1 MALNVLIVDRSPPL
15 DLMQGATLIAF
26 HLFKRLRHHRLT
38 LVCPAPL
45 EGIEET
51 RISLEAMFDEV
62 HLVPRARSITALA
75 GAVEP
80 DLVRRRLPT
89 PGRRNEPES
98 SRRLLATIDDLVRTR
113 SWDVIHV
120 RQLPMA
126 GYLPVA
132 DIGRLVE
139 LIDAETLASSRV
151 AGSRAR
157 IRGFV
162 ARTLERRA
170 ASTADIVTVVSPID
184 AEAIRG
190 ISPGTRVEVVVNG
203 VDTEQFAPGAYGP
216 VEVEPDTL
224 VFSGAMS
231 FAPNVEAVLWF
242 SREVMPLLLA
252 RRPGVRLRIVGRD
265 PSSAVMALA
274 EDPSIEVT
282 GFVDDVRPWLEG
294 STVVV
299 VPMVSGSGVK
309 NKLLEAMSIARPI
322 VTTPLGVESL
332 DIEAGR
338 DLLVADDPVTTAE
351 TIDRL
356 LGDPALQARLGAAA
370 RERVMARYSWDACA
384 ARYDE
389 LYADLAAITARRRSA

>member
-62 HLVPRARSITALA
+62 HLIPRARSITALA

-89 PGRRNEPES
+89 PGKRNEPES
-98 SRRLLATIDDLVRTR
+98 SRRLLATIDDLVRTG

-126 GYLPVA
+126 GYLPPST
-132 DIGRLVE
+132 IGRLVE

-151 AGSRAR
+151 SGTRAR
-157 IRGFV
+157 IRGLV

-170 ASTADIVTVVSPID
+170 AATADIVTVVSPVD
-184 AEAIRG
+184 AEAIRRVA
-190 ISPGTRVEVVVNG
+190 PGTRVEVVVNG
-203 VDTEQFAPGAYGP
+203 VDTDQFAPGVLGDIA
-216 VEVEPDTL
+216 VEPDTI

-252 RRPGVRLRIVGRD
+252 RRPGVRFRIVGRD

-274 EDPSIEVT
+274 EDPAIEVT
-282 GFVDDVRPWLEG
+282 GFVDDVRPWLAG
-294 STVVV
+294 SAVVV

-309 NKLLEAMSIARPI
+309 NKLLEAMAIGRPI
-322 VTTPLGVESL
+322 VTTSLGVESL
-332 DIEAGR
+332 DIEPGR
-338 DLLVADDPVTTAE
+338 DLLVADDPATTAE

-356 LGDPALQARLGAAA
+356 LGDPEMQARLGAAA
-370 RERVMARYSWDACA
+370 RERVVAKYSWDACA

-389 LYADLAAITARRRSA
+389 LYADLAAITARQRTA